1 MTDNIKRLLIIPF
14 VIYIV
19 IFIMNVMGL
28 PRGVCDAGNHVFVA
42 VCFVFC
48 AMAWKQTKD
57 SLLLIFMA
65 LTLAADVLSGFPKV
79 FAVGVVFFFAS
90 QIVLSMIIW
99 RQNGGRHGWPIRVL
113 LILAGLAGVYAMGL
127 MSPLFGFGIV
137 YLMWFL
143 GNVVQVLAAGSAPW
157 AGGFVPVAAGR
168 LMPASFRLAMVLYFA
183 ADLCLIGNL
192 LIPGS
197 GLITTILTFGT
208 WMPYLPA
215 VLIIALSGMADS

>member
-65 LTLAADVLSGFPKV
+65 LTLAADILSGFPKV

-113 LILAGLAGVYAMGL
+113 LILAGLAGVWAMGL

-143 GNVVQVLAAGSAPW
+143 GNVIQVL
-157 AGGFVPVAAGR
+157 AAGR

-192 LIPGS
+192 LIPDS

>member
-48 AMAWKQTKD
+48 AMAWKRTKD

-65 LTLAADVLSGFPKV
+65 LTLAADILSGFPKV

-99 RQNGGRHGWPIRVL
+99 RQNGGRP
-113 LILAGLAGVYAMGL
+113 
-127 MSPLFGFGIV
+127 
-137 YLMWFL
+137 
-143 GNVVQVLAAGSAPW
+143 VQMDWRSCATCA
-157 AGGFVPVAAGR
+157 
-168 LMPASFRLAMVLYFA
+168 
-183 ADLCLIGNL
+183 N
-192 LIPGS
+192 GS
-197 GLITTILTFGT
+197 GL
-208 WMPYLPA
+208 PA
-215 VLIIALSGMADS
+215 QKGFIRPAGALNRMK